1 VVPKQEIDGDQ
12 QRIAAIRWL
21 PMSVGLFN
29 NAKHWQERAQE
40 ARVHAEQLTDPA
52 AKRIEQLT
60 DPAAKRMMLEI
71 AESYQ
76 RFAKKA
82 QERQLSAGAAELR
95 RSPL

>member
-52 AKRIEQLT
+52 AKR
-60 DPAAKRMMLEI
+60 MMLEI

>member
-1 VVPKQEIDGDQ
+1 
-12 QRIAAIRWL
+12 
-21 PMSVGLFN
+21 MSVGLFN

-40 ARVHAEQLTDPA
+40 ARVHA
-52 AKRIEQLT
+52 EQLT

>member
-40 ARVHAEQLTDPA
+40 ARVHAEQLTDP
-52 AKRIEQLT
+52 E
-60 DPAAKRMMLEI
+60 AKRMMLEI